1 MSMHDFIIIYALFNV
16 PILLMYMATIIKN
29 IFGKSVDKRKRV

>member
-16 PILLMYMATIIKN
+16 PVLLMYTATIIRN
-29 IFGKSVDKRKRV
+29 IFKKSIDKRKHI